1 MDHKTAVATMAAER
15 YLLDEMNGDE
25 RDAFEEHVFDCA
37 QCADDVRAGGIM
49 RDGVRAGLIT
59 PREAASAARKLAWRP
74 AIAIPWAAAAA
85 LAIVAG
91 YESVHTRTT
100 SNRAPLALAP
110 VTLRPASRGDDPV
123 VAAGP
128 GGVVTLAVALSGA
141 EGAVEYELRR
151 RDVRVAVGE
160 ASAPIGGAPLLLMIP
175 SGILNAGDRCILI
188 VKNASSTGLTG
199 EEYRFRVE
207 SR

>member
-1 MDHKTAVATMAAER
+1 MNHKTAVETMAAER

-25 RDAFEEHVFDCA
+25 RDAFEEHFFDCA
-37 QCADDVRAGGIM
+37 HCADEVRAGGIM
-49 RDGVRAGLIT
+49 RHGVRAGLIT
-59 PREAASAARKLAWRP
+59 PRSAAGAAKKLAWRP

-91 YESVHTRTT
+91 YESVHTRMTT
-100 SNRAPLALAP
+100 NGAPVALAP
-110 VTLRPASRGDDPV
+110 VTLRLASRGDDPV
-123 VAAGP
+123 VTAGP

-141 EGAVEYELRR
+141 EGAVAYELRR

-175 SGILNAGDRCILI
+175 SGILNAGDRCVLI
-188 VKNASSTGLTG
+188 VKNARSTGLTG